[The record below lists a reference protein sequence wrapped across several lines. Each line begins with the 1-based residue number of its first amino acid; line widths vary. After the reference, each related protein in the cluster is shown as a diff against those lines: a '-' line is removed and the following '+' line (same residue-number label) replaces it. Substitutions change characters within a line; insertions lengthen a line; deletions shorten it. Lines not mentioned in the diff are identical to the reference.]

1 LFEKHINSVAVKR
14 DVQAGDE
21 VGIRVKEQSIIE
33 LGKLFAKTRQA
44 QGKYS
49 AFFCAGYCIMLHY
62 VMCISF
68 GILVCAHTCVVQQF
82 E

>member
-1 LFEKHINSVAVKR
+1 MLNDKYSIHAVNYCLRNIFRSVVVKR

-44 QGKYS
+44 QGKGS
-49 AFFCAGYCIMLHY
+49 AF
-62 VMCISF
+62 
-68 GILVCAHTCVVQQF
+68 
-82 E
+82 

>member
-1 LFEKHINSVAVKR
+1 LFQLSHVRVFFSAKRLDRHIMYVVDCCLRNILCFVAVKR

-44 QGKYS
+44 QGKAS
-49 AFFCAGYCIMLHY
+49 AF
-62 VMCISF
+62 
-68 GILVCAHTCVVQQF
+68 
-82 E
+82 

>member
-1 LFEKHINSVAVKR
+1 MYRHVCSHFVSKYVKNSKTKSMFNCVAVKR

-44 QGKYS
+44 QGNKS
-49 AFFCAGYCIMLHY
+49 AFYFMQW
-62 VMCISF
+62 F
-68 GILVCAHTCVVQQF
+68 
-82 E
+82 

>member
-1 LFEKHINSVAVKR
+1 VLFEKHINSVAVKR

-44 QGKYS
+44 QGK
-49 AFFCAGYCIMLHY
+49 
-62 VMCISF
+62 
-68 GILVCAHTCVVQQF
+68 
-82 E
+82 